1 MPRAKSCGSVRP
13 RGGTSF
19 PYGGSLKR
27 NVSPVP
33 RVPKNMS
40 SLPPFTGMARSRE
53 EDAPSG
59 VFLFSWLET
68 PVGSLVAGATEEGIG
83 LLEFSDPRRLETQLS
98 SVRRLFPARRSWNQ
112 PAPLPAGYELA
123 EYFAGERR
131 SFWFRADLPGDTLP
145 TPGLG
150 VAPGDSLWPM
160 RSYEDLAV
168 ALGQPKAV
176 RAVGHANGR
185 NRIAIVIPCHRVIAK
200 GGGLGGYGGGLRR
213 KQDLLD
219 LEQGRRRL
227 W

>member
-1 MPRAKSCGSVRP
+1 MP
-13 RGGTSF
+13 
-19 PYGGSLKR
+19 
-27 NVSPVP
+27 
-33 RVPKNMS
+33 
-40 SLPPFTGMARSRE
+40 MASRE
-53 EDAPSG
+53 RDAPGSG
-59 VFLFSWLET
+59 VFSLSRLES
-68 PVGSLVAGATEEGIG
+68 PIGPLVAGATEDGIC

-98 SVRRLFPARRSWNQ
+98 SIRRTFQRTV
-112 PAPLPAGYELA
+112 LPGTNRHLDRLKTELA
-123 EYFAGERR
+123 EYFDGERR
-131 SFWFRADLPGDTLP
+131 SFSVPLHFPGTQFQRRVWERLLAIP
-145 TPGLG
+145 YGET
-150 VAPGDSLWPM
+150 